1 MALSKKKS
9 RELSIKEKVLVIKQK
24 ESEGKSQRELAKIF
38 GVSKTQIQSTLKRKA
53 DVLAAYEDNLPN
65 DRKRIKTFQF
75 EEDIDLLTFRWFQRA
90 RSLNLPISGPLIQEK
105 ALSFANSLKKTD
117 FKASNGWLNRFKT
130 RHSISHAVISGE
142 SGSVDED
149 VVESWKLRLPAIT
162 AGYATRDIYNMDE
175 SGMFYRALP
184 DKTLKERNTECKGG
198 KKSKERITAMFCVNM
213 DGEFEKTLVIGKSKN
228 PRCFKSIDTRTL
240 PVEWEHNKK
249 LWMTSG
255 IYQRWLQNF
264 DRRMQ
269 RQNRQVLL
277 LLDNAPSHPKDV
289 NLSNVKVVFLPANT
303 TSKLQP
309 LDQGIIKAIKTIY
322 RKRLLQFVLA
332 KMERGEDVMTLS
344 KCVSVLDAIHWIN
357 TAVQQ
362 VRSTTVKKCF
372 LRCGIGHAEADDSS
386 TSDDEDNVGLSEL
399 VSRVQSHLDLPSQS
413 VDDFT
418 ACDNDLET
426 CDNATSN
433 LENRILEEY
442 HEQQNKVS
450 NSDKCDDEE
459 NLPEENEES
468 SSTKNC
474 KKNALTSIGATLKC
488 VEDIKSFLL
497 ERNAPHLLT
506 PLYEI
511 EKGLCEM
518 STAAMKQKSIRDFF
532 NVNSTCSCE

>member
-38 GVSKTQIQSTLKRKA
+38 GVSKTQIQSMLKRKA

-75 EEDIDLLTFRWFQRA
+75 EEDIDLLTFRWFQR
-90 RSLNLPISGPLIQEK
+90 
-105 ALSFANSLKKTD
+105 
-117 FKASNGWLNRFKT
+117 
-130 RHSISHAVISGE
+130 
-142 SGSVDED
+142 
-149 VVESWKLRLPAIT
+149 
-162 AGYATRDIYNMDE
+162 ATRDIYNMDE

-198 KKSKERITAMFCVNM
+198 KKSKERITAMFFVNM

-249 LWMTSG
+249 AWMTSG

-289 NLSNVKVVFLPANT
+289 NLSNVFLPANT

-399 VSRVQSHLDLPSQS
+399 VSRVQSHLDLLSQS
-413 VDDFT
+413 VDDFA

>member
-184 DKTLKERNTECKGG
+184 DKTHKERNTECKGG

-249 LWMTSG
+249 AWMTSG

-269 RQNRQVLL
+269 RQNWQVLL

-332 KMERGEDVMTLS
+332 KMEQGEDVMTLS

-362 VRSTTVKKCF
+362 VRSTTVKKRF

-399 VSRVQSHLDLPSQS
+399 VSRVQSHLNLPSQS
-413 VDDFT
+413 VDDFA

-468 SSTKNC
+468 SSTKN
-474 KKNALTSIGATLKC
+474 
-488 VEDIKSFLL
+488 
-497 ERNAPHLLT
+497 
-506 PLYEI
+506 
-511 EKGLCEM
+511 
-518 STAAMKQKSIRDFF
+518 
-532 NVNSTCSCE
+532 